1 MSRPAWS
8 LFNYQLIEPDEQLDL
23 FACQEVRVHLVTR
36 QLELGG
42 TIDRTLCGTLL
53 PAQPRWSQVDRSI
66 FQDQRL
72 CPLCRAILN
81 RRSVARHRSGRS
93 CVSSCKGQLEA
104 RFTYT
109 IDFYL
114 PVVLRRI
121 FRMLSRLSVVTCCL
135 SLAAL
140 CAAGSASA
148 LQLPLPPPGE
158 DIVGQV
164 QVIKAKYEDTFADLG
179 TTYDLGY
186 SEMVAANPGVDAWL
200 PGAGTEIVLPTRF
213 ILPPGP
219 REGIVINLAEYRLYY
234 FPKGQNVVY
243 TFPLGIGREGWGSP
257 IAHTSIIAKT
267 PNPTWTPPASI
278 KAEHAAN
285 GDPLPNVVPAGPDN
299 PLGPFK
305 FTLGTPGYLIHGSNA
320 KFGIGTR
327 TSHGCF
333 RMFNNNVLEM
343 AGMVPVGT
351 SVRIINDAY
360 KFGRSGG
367 KVYLEAHTPLNDDGT
382 PSVVDK
388 HTAVINALLKRED
401 LANQLRVNWDQV
413 RDVVAAEDGLPT
425 EIGVPGPAPIASS
438 APIDLQQ

>member
-1 MSRPAWS
+1 
-8 LFNYQLIEPDEQLDL
+8 
-23 FACQEVRVHLVTR
+23 
-36 QLELGG
+36 
-42 TIDRTLCGTLL
+42 
-53 PAQPRWSQVDRSI
+53 
-66 FQDQRL
+66 
-72 CPLCRAILN
+72 
-81 RRSVARHRSGRS
+81 
-93 CVSSCKGQLEA
+93 
-104 RFTYT
+104 
-109 IDFYL
+109 
-114 PVVLRRI
+114 
-121 FRMLSRLSVVTCCL
+121 MLSRLSVVTCCL

-140 CAAGSASA
+140 CASGSAAA

-200 PGAGTEIVLPTRF
+200 PGAGTEIVLPTQF

-234 FPKGQNVVY
+234 YPKGQNVVY

-257 IAHTSIIAKT
+257 VAHTSIIAKT

-278 KAEHAAN
+278 KAEHAAE

-305 FTLGTPGYLIHGSNA
+305 FTLGTPGYLIHGSNK

-343 AGMVPVGT
+343 ASMVPVGT

-360 KFGRSGG
+360 KFGSRGG

-388 HTAVINALLKRED
+388 HAAVINALLKRED
-401 LANQLRVNWDQV
+401 LANHLRVNWDQV

-425 EIGVPGPAPIASS
+425 EIGVPSAAPMVSS
-438 APIDLQQ
+438 TPIDLQQ